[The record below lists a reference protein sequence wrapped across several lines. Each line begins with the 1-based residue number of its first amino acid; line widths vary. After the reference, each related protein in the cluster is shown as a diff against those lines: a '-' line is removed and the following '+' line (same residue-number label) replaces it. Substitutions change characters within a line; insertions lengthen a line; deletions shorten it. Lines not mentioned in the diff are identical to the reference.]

1 MADHPIEGM
10 MDTTLE
16 KIREMVD
23 VNSIIGDPIT
33 TPDGTVIIPISKVSY
48 GFGSGGSDLPVKTQ
62 PEKQFF
68 GGGTGAG
75 VTISPVAFLTVS
87 GGEVKRSE
95 ERRAGVTISPVAFLT
110 VSGGEVKLLRVDP
123 GNSSVDRIIE
133 LAPEL
138 IDKISNLFGKNKKQK
153 QTEDDR
159 NDS

>member
-16 KIREMVD
+16 KIRKMVD

-87 GGEVKRSE
+87 GGEVK
-95 ERRAGVTISPVAFLT
+95 
-110 VSGGEVKLLRVDP
+110 LLRVDP

-138 IDKISNLFGKNKKQK
+138 IDKISDLFGKNKKQK